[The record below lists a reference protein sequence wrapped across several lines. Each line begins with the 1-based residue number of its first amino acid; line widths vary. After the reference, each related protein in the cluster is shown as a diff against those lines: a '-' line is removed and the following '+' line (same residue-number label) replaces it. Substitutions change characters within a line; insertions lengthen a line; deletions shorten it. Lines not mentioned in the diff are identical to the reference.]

1 MAVAL
6 FIFSKI
12 KEYLDDPQHFV
23 PVRMTVVGA
32 AGSGKTVL
40 LKTMV
45 TLIRKM
51 FKSKRSALV
60 CAPTGAAAFV
70 SGGVTIQ
77 RMCGMNPSNED
88 CITIDS
94 TKKDKLVEEFL
105 DTIVLFLDERGMIG
119 SKTLG
124 KAERTIA
131 QSTRAGVYAD
141 NGTWGCLPVVVLI
154 GDDMQLPSVERGS
167 FTLPLGPKKFQAK
180 PPRSM
185 LEACGQEMF
194 LEAGQLVMVL
204 GTIKRQDLD
213 ETDFAK
219 ALQGLRYDSVE
230 DKDYQFLKQ
239 FHLQQQHWTE
249 IKKAKISKKAM
260 YAFSTN
266 QEADNKNL
274 EVLEQTSHATNP
286 VAKCLCNYP
295 TSKHNTKM
303 GVAKHFNS
311 NTPAGTLLCIG
322 AQVMM
327 AGKNFQPHWGLF
339 NGAVGT
345 VMEIVYEK
353 GKDPHNGDLPS
364 YVVCSFKGYNGPIW
378 DKKNPTV
385 SDLSTNMSM
394 DCATLSCYRTLIP
407 CF

>member
-88 CITIDS
+88 RITIDS

-124 KAERTIA
+124 KAER
-131 QSTRAGVYAD
+131 D
-141 NGTWGCLPVVVLI
+141 NCTEYKG
-154 GDDMQLPSVERGS
+154 
-167 FTLPLGPKKFQAK
+167 
-180 PPRSM
+180 RS
-185 LEACGQEMF
+185 
-194 LEAGQLVMVL
+194 
-204 GTIKRQDLD
+204 
-213 ETDFAK
+213 
-219 ALQGLRYDSVE
+219 
-230 DKDYQFLKQ
+230 
-239 FHLQQQHWTE
+239 
-249 IKKAKISKKAM
+249 
-260 YAFSTN
+260 
-266 QEADNKNL
+266 
-274 EVLEQTSHATNP
+274 
-286 VAKCLCNYP
+286 LC
-295 TSKHNTKM
+295 
-303 GVAKHFNS
+303 
-311 NTPAGTLLCIG
+311 
-322 AQVMM
+322 
-327 AGKNFQPHWGLF
+327 
-339 NGAVGT
+339 
-345 VMEIVYEK
+345 
-353 GKDPHNGDLPS
+353 
-364 YVVCSFKGYNGPIW
+364 
-378 DKKNPTV
+378 
-385 SDLSTNMSM
+385 
-394 DCATLSCYRTLIP
+394 
-407 CF
+407 